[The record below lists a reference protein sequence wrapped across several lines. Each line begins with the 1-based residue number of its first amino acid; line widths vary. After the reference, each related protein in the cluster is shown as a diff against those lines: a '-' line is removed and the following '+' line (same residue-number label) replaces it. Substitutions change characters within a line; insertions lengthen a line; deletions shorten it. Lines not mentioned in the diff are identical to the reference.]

1 LISCHSLVFTKSKIN
16 NLICIFKIK
25 YLSQNKINECMGT
38 LLIKNVK
45 GLGGVLPQGVAML
58 KGKAMNEFKVIENAY
73 LLAEEGII
81 TSFGEMKDC
90 PTDDFKTIDATDRY
104 VLPAWCDSHTHLV
117 FSHWREGEFMDKLNG
132 LSYEEIAQ
140 KGGGILQSAK
150 RLELA
155 TEAELLASAMERLNE
170 IQDSGTGAVE
180 IKSGYGLSVEG
191 ELKMLRVIKKLK
203 KISPLTIK
211 ATFLGA
217 HSYPM
222 EFRQNHDGYLRLI
235 EEEMLPV
242 IAKEGLADYIDVF
255 CEDGF
260 FSADETDRLLK
271 AGAKYGLSP
280 KIHANEL
287 NYSGGIE
294 VGVKNNALSV
304 DHLECTDTAQ
314 IEALLA
320 SDTMPTVLPTT
331 AFFLKLPYAPARK
344 MIDAGL
350 PLALASDYNPGSS
363 PSGNLPFVISLASI
377 HMKMQTAEA
386 LNACTI
392 NGAYAMGVEQVLG
405 SITVGKKQTL

>member
-1 LISCHSLVFTKSKIN
+1 
-16 NLICIFKIK
+16 
-25 YLSQNKINECMGT
+25 MGS
-38 LLIKNVK
+38 LLIKNIK
-45 GLGGVLPQGVAML
+45 GLGGILPAGVAML
-58 KGKAMNEFKVIENAY
+58 KGKAMKDFVVIENAY
-73 LLAEEGII
+73 LLAENGLI
-81 TSFGEMKDC
+81 TAFGEMKDC
-90 PTDDFKTIDATDRY
+90 PTNADETIDAMERF

-132 LSYEEIAQ
+132 LSYEEIAK

-155 TEAELLASAMERLNE
+155 TEEELLVSALERLKE
-170 IQDSGTGAVE
+170 IQVSGTGAVE
-180 IKSGYGLSVEG
+180 IKSGYGLSVAG
-191 ELKMLRVIKKLK
+191 ELKMLRVIKKLRGL
-203 KISPLTIK
+203 SALSIK

-222 EFRQNHDGYLRLI
+222 AYRQNHDGYLRLI

-242 IAKEGLADYIDVF
+242 IENEGLADYIDVF

-260 FSADETDRLLK
+260 FSAEETDRLLQ
-271 AGAKYGLSP
+271 AGAKYGLPP

-294 VGVKNNALSV
+294 VGVKNNARSV

-314 IEALLA
+314 IETLLA
-320 SDTMPTVLPTT
+320 SETMPTVLPTT

-350 PLALASDYNPGSS
+350 PVALASDYNPGSS
-363 PSGNLPFVISLASI
+363 PSGNVPFVISLASI

-392 NGAYAMGVEQVLG
+392 NGAYAMGVEQILG
-405 SITVGKKQTL
+405 SITVGKKANFIITEKITSLDFIPYRFGSKWIAQTIVNGGC

>member
-1 LISCHSLVFTKSKIN
+1 MSS
-16 NLICIFKIK
+16 
-25 YLSQNKINECMGT
+25 
-38 LLIKNVK
+38 LLIKNIK
-45 GLGGVLPQGVAML
+45 GLGGILHEGISML
-58 KGKAMNEFKVIENAY
+58 KGKEMNKFHVIEDAY
-73 LLAEEGII
+73 LLAENGLIKA
-81 TSFGEMKDC
+81 FGEMKDC
-90 PTDDFKTIDATDRY
+90 PTDIDKTIDAAERF

-150 RLELA
+150 RLEVA
-155 TEAELLASAMERLNE
+155 TEEELIASALERLNE
-170 IQDSGTGAVE
+170 IQQTGTGAVE
-180 IKSGYGLSVEG
+180 IKSGYGLSVAG

-203 KISPLTIK
+203 SLSPLTIK

-222 EFRQNHDGYLRLI
+222 QYRQNHDGYLRLI

-242 IAKEGLADYIDVF
+242 IANEGLADYIDVF

-260 FSADETDRLLK
+260 FSAEETDRLLK
-271 AGAKYGLSP
+271 AGAKYGLQP

-294 VGVKNNALSV
+294 VGIKNNARSV

-350 PLALASDYNPGSS
+350 PVALASDYNPGSS
-363 PSGNLPFVISLASI
+363 PSGNVPFVISLASI

-392 NGAYAMGVEQVLG
+392 NGAYAMGVEQILG
-405 SITVGKKQTL
+405 SITIGKKANFIITEKMPSLNFIPYRFGSKWISQTIVNGGC